1 MIVAAAIVAVLVTLP
16 VAVATTVAVTEKVA
30 LPPLIRLTVVK
41 MLLPLP
47 EAAPQAEPDVA
58 MQVQVTPVSL
68 VGGTLSATVAPITP
82 LGPAFEAT
90 IV

>member
-1 MIVAAAIVAVLVTLP
+1 MIVAAAIVAVLMTVPL
-16 VAVATTVAVTEKVA
+16 VAATVAVTEKVA

-58 MQVQVTPVSL
+58 RQVQVTPVSL